1 MYDLRIINGDCF
13 IDGQFI
19 RTNIYVSGEKIA
31 SISDAIFPAVKTIN
45 VQNLKVLPGLIDP
58 HVHLHL
64 NIGQTYSADDFLSG
78 SQLAASGGV
87 TTLIDFLDPIYKNN
101 ELNEVFARR
110 LKEADNCV
118 VDFAFHCTLGNYED
132 DIHELVGDIKKLGIT
147 SIKIFTTYSD
157 SNRRC
162 SEADIKKLL
171 NTDVLVLAHSE
182 DDEMILPCDDIKDY
196 ERSRSEDTEWSA
208 VNRLIE
214 LLKTSSGKLYIV
226 HVSSGHTL
234 EKIERLPGKLFLES
248 CPQYF
253 HLNKS
258 LFLNPE
264 GRKYL
269 LAPPI
274 RSKESVALM
283 KEHIMKLDTIG
294 TDHCPFML
302 EEKYASHHVDR
313 IPKGIG
319 SLGLAFPLMYE
330 LFGPEIIVKFTENPA
345 EIFGLQHKG
354 KIEINK
360 DADFAILDDQR
371 FTLPNSIFSK
381 CDYSVYDQPIKSK
394 VVMTILRGEVV
405 MNKDQLYTKKG
416 LYLRRHHESHH

>member
-13 IDGQFI
+13 IDGQFKKK
-19 RTNIYVSGEKIA
+19 NIYVSGEKIA
-31 SISDAIFPAVKTIN
+31 SISDAVLPAVKTIN

-78 SQLAASGGV
+78 SQLAVSGGV

-110 LKEADNCV
+110 LNEADNCV
-118 VDFAFHCTLGNYED
+118 VDFAFHCTLGNYQD
-132 DIHELVGDIKKLGIT
+132 DINELVGEVKILGIT
-147 SIKIFTTYSD
+147 SIKVFTTYSD

-162 SEADIKKLL
+162 SEEYIKKLL
-171 NTDVLVLAHSE
+171 NTELLVLAHSE
-182 DDEMILPCDDIKDY
+182 DDEMILPCNDIRDY
-196 ERSRSEDTEWSA
+196 ELSRSEASEWSA

-234 EKIERLPGKLFLES
+234 ENIERLPGKLFLES

-274 RSKESVALM
+274 RSMESVGLM
-283 KEHIMKLDTIG
+283 KENIMKLDTIG

-302 EEKYASHHVDR
+302 DEKYASNHVDM

-330 LFGPEIIVKFTENPA
+330 LFGPEIITKFTENPA
-345 EIFGLQHKG
+345 QIFGLQHKG
-354 KIEINK
+354 KIEIGK

-371 FTLPNSIFSK
+371 FTLPNSIYSK

-394 VVMTILRGEVV
+394 VVMTILRGDVV
-405 MNKDQLYTKKG
+405 MEQDQLYTKKG
-416 LYLRRHHESHH
+416 LYLRRHHESHN

>member
-13 IDGQFI
+13 IKGQFI
-19 RTNIYVSGEKIA
+19 KTNIYVTGEKIA
-31 SISDAIFPAVKTIN
+31 SISDAVLPALKT
-45 VQNLKVLPGLIDP
+45 VDAQNLKVLPGLIDP

-101 ELNEVFARR
+101 DLKEVFTRR
-110 LKEADNCV
+110 LNDSKNCV
-118 VDFAFHCTLGNYED
+118 VDYAFHCTLGNYQD
-132 DIHELVGDIKKLGIT
+132 DINTLVNEVAEIGIT
-147 SIKIFTTYSD
+147 SIKVFTTYSD

-162 SEADIKKLL
+162 SYENIEKLL
-171 NTDVLVLAHSE
+171 NTEVLVLAHSE
-182 DDEMILPCDDIKDY
+182 DDEMIQNCNDIKEY
-196 ERSRSEDTEWSA
+196 EKSRSESSEWSA
-208 VNRLIE
+208 VSHLVE
-214 LLKTSSGKLYIV
+214 LLKASSGKLYIV

-234 EKIERLPGKLFLES
+234 QKIDRLPGKLFLES

-258 LFLNPE
+258 LFLNPD

-274 RSKESVALM
+274 RSAESINLM
-283 KEHIMKLDTIG
+283 KENIMKIDSIG

-302 EEKYASHHVDR
+302 DEKYASGNVDA

-319 SLGLAFPLMYE
+319 SLGLSFPLMYE
-330 LFGPEIIVKFTENPA
+330 LFGSSIITKFTENPA
-345 EIFGLQHKG
+345 QIFGLRNKG
-354 KIEINK
+354 KIELTR
-360 DADFAILDDQR
+360 DADFAILDDQGL
-371 FTLPNSIFSK
+371 TSPISVYSK
-381 CDYSVYDQPIKSK
+381 CDYSVYDHPIKSK
-394 VVMTILRGEVV
+394 IVMTILRGDVIME
-405 MNKDQLYTKKG
+405 NDQLYTKKG
-416 LYLRRHHESHH
+416 LYIRRHHESHY